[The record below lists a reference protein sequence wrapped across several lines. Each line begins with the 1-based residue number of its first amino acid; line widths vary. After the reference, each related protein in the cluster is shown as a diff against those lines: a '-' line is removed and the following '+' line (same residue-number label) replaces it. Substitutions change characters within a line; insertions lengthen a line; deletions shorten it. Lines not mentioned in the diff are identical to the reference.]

1 MQDLTHPKHYIN
13 RELSQL
19 AFNERVLDMAGR
31 EDIPLLE
38 RLKFL
43 CISCSNMDEFFEV
56 RVAGL
61 KQQADIGVPTTG
73 PDGLTPVESLE
84 QISIRARHLVAKQY
98 KCLNEELLPE
108 LSEQNINFLPRD
120 NWTTQQSTYLAD
132 YFDREVL
139 PVLTPIRLDP
149 THPFPHTINKGLC
162 IIVDLG
168 DESDPEKDGGIA
180 IVPAPR
186 VLPRIVDLPPNIST
200 GDYDFVFLS
209 SIIHASV
216 EKLFPQMM
224 VRGCYQ
230 FRVTRNS
237 DLYVDPEEVEDLLR
251 ALEGELPSRRYGEAV
266 RLEVTIDCPDPLVQF
281 LQTRFHIDDSLIYRV
296 DGPVNL
302 NRLIAVPGMVM
313 RPDLKYPGFTPG
325 IPDVLKQS
333 NDIFSTIAK
342 TDVLLHHPF
351 ESFAPIADLLR
362 RAARDPNVL
371 VIKQTLYRT
380 GRDSV
385 IMDYLM
391 EAAQRGKE
399 VTVVVELMA
408 RFDEET
414 NISIATRLQKAGVH
428 VVYGM
433 VGRKTHAKMLLIV
446 RREHNELK
454 RYVHLGT
461 GNYHDQNT
469 RLYTDYGFLTA
480 EPDIAADVHDLF
492 MQLTTHCGNPVLRK
506 LIQSPNNLRDMLLDK
521 IGIETEN
528 SLAGE
533 KGRVIAKMNGLVSPQ
548 IIQALY
554 RASQAGVQ
562 IDLIV
567 RGMCCLRPGLK
578 GVSTNIRVHSVLG
591 RFLEHDRVYCF
602 YNNGKEDVY
611 CASAD
616 WMPRNLSNRIEQC
629 TPIEDAR
636 LKKRLIAGLELYMS
650 DNTGAWEM
658 ESDGSYHVISDGGD
672 QISAQN
678 ILLQELSETQ

>member
-1 MQDLTHPKHYIN
+1 MPEYWRWH
-13 RELSQL
+13 
-19 AFNERVLDMAGR
+19 AG

-73 PDGLTPVESLE
+73 PDGLAPVELLQ
-84 QISIRARHLVAKQY
+84 QISIKAHALVADQY
-98 KCLNEELLPE
+98 RCLNEELLTG
-108 LSEQNINFLPRD
+108 LSRQDINFLPRD
-120 NWTTQQSTYLAD
+120 KWTESQNSYLAD

-149 THPFPHTINKGLC
+149 AHPFPHTINKGLC
-162 IIVDLG
+162 VIVDLA
-168 DESDPEKDGGIA
+168 DESDPEKDGGLA

-186 VLPRIVDLPPNIST
+186 VLPRIVNLPRDIST
-200 GDYDFVFLS
+200 GDHDFVFLS
-209 SIIHASV
+209 SIIHANV
-216 EKLFPQMM
+216 EKLFPQPQ

-251 ALEGELPSRRYGEAV
+251 ALEGELPSRRYGDAV
-266 RLEVTIDCPDPLVQF
+266 RLEVKTDCPDALVQF
-281 LQTRFHIDDSLIYRV
+281 LQTRFRIDDSLIYRV

-302 NRLIAVPGMVM
+302 NRLIAVPGMVG
-313 RPDLKYPGFTPG
+313 RPDLKFPGFTPG
-325 IPDVLKQS
+325 IPEVLKQS
-333 NDIFSTIAK
+333 NDIFSILSR

-351 ESFAPIADLLR
+351 ESFAPVVDLLR
-362 RAARDPNVL
+362 QAARDPDVL
-371 VIKQTLYRT
+371 VIKQTFYRT

-399 VTVVVELMA
+399 VIVVVELMA
-408 RFDEET
+408 RFEEET
-414 NISIATRLQKAGVH
+414 NISIATRLQEAGVH

-446 RREHNELK
+446 RREGGALK

-461 GNYHDQNT
+461 GNYHHQNT
-469 RLYTDYGFLTA
+469 RLYTDYGYLTA
-480 EPDIAADVHDLF
+480 KPDIAADVHDLF
-492 MQLTTHCGNPVLRK
+492 MQLTTHCSNPALRK
-506 LIQSPNNLRDMLLDK
+506 LIQSPNNLRNMLLEK
-521 IGIETEN
+521 ISSETER
-528 SLAGE
+528 ARV
-533 KGRVIAKMNGLVSPQ
+533 GRSAHIMAKMNGLVSPQ

-554 RASQAGVQ
+554 LASQAGVE
-562 IDLIV
+562 IDLVI
-567 RGMCCLRPGLK
+567 RGMCSLRPGLE
-578 GVSTNIRVHSVLG
+578 GISDNIRVHSVLG
-591 RFLEHDRVYCF
+591 RFLEHGRVYYF
-602 YNNGKEDVY
+602 YNNGDEEVY

-629 TPIEDAR
+629 TPIENMEIKR
-636 LKKRLIAGLELYMS
+636 RLIADLKLYMS
-650 DNTGAWEM
+650 DNTGAWNM
-658 ESDGSYHVISDGGD
+658 QPDGSYRVIRCEQS
-672 QISAQN
+672 QVSAQQQ
-678 ILLQELSETQ
+678 LLQEFSEPQ